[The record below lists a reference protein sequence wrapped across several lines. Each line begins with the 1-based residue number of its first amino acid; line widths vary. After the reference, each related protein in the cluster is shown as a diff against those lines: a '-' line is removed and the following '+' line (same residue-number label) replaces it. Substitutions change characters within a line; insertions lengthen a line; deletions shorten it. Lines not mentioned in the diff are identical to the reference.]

1 VFNVDNRVEEKEK
14 LGEIGKDMLR
24 TLRRFEEKTKWKNI
38 KIRKT
43 TYEQISKLAAV
54 LGLEK
59 YRVIDVS
66 ILILQLLLTDKIV
79 LLQKVVGELGL
90 AECVD
95 RYWLDKN
102 GTGYAD
108 LNPVCVLKKLVLP
121 FYKKKA
127 LIENLIN
134 NLESLDKF

>member
-1 VFNVDNRVEEKEK
+1 MENRVEDRDG
-14 LGEIGKDMLR
+14 LSEIGKDMLR
-24 TLRRFEEKTKWKNI
+24 TLRKFEEKTKWKNI

-43 TYEQISKLAAV
+43 TYEQINKLSLA

-59 YRVIDVS
+59 YRVIDIS
-66 ILILQLLLTDKIV
+66 ILVLQLLLSEKIV
-79 LLQKVVGELGL
+79 LQQRVVGELELG
-90 AECVD
+90 ECVD
-95 RYWLDKN
+95 RYWLDKHN
-102 GTGYAD
+102 VGYAD
-108 LNPVCVLKKLVLP
+108 LNPACVLKKLVLP